1 MEHIGTS
8 FFAALKLVIEL
19 NSDLVEIVALSLQV
33 TLFAVSISSFIAL
46 PLGGIIAVHHFLG
59 RGAVIAICNALLG
72 LPPVVVGLAVYLLLS
87 RMGPLGPLNLLFS
100 PTAMIIAQ
108 CILVTPIVT
117 ALTIRT
123 TSDLW
128 NEYGEQLKS
137 LGASPMTSVPTLIW
151 EGRFTLTTAVLAG
164 FGRAMAEVGA
174 VMIVGG
180 NINHATRV
188 MTTSITLETSKGDL
202 GLALGLGVILLLLS
216 IFITGLTHFFNN
228 ASERQILQ

>member
-1 MEHIGTS
+1 
-8 FFAALKLVIEL
+8 
-19 NSDLVEIVALSLQV
+19 
-33 TLFAVSISSFIAL
+33 
-46 PLGGIIAVHHFLG
+46 
-59 RGAVIAICNALLG
+59 
-72 LPPVVVGLAVYLLLS
+72 
-87 RMGPLGPLNLLFS
+87 
-100 PTAMIIAQ
+100 
-108 CILVTPIVT
+108 
-117 ALTIRT
+117 
-123 TSDLW
+123 
-128 NEYGEQLKS
+128 
-137 LGASPMTSVPTLIW
+137 MTSVPTLIW